1 MQLFETKL
9 MLVSETWSVRVE
21 VPSTNITDML
31 RAVFL
36 SDQTSDYGTIHMF
49 LDSDYVVDEKQCI
62 SSEVREILDIIG
74 TDNKITAIRLIRKIS
89 GCSLLDAKNAVEG
102 YSK

>member
-1 MQLFETKL
+1 MNLFETKL
-9 MLVSETWSVRVE
+9 MLTSANWGVSVE
-21 VPSTNITDML
+21 VTSTNTIDML
-31 RAVFL
+31 KAVYL
-36 SDQTSDYGTIHMF
+36 SRQASDYATLHMF
-49 LDSDYVVDEKQCI
+49 MDRDYVVLEEQRL
-62 SSEVREILDIIG
+62 SSDAREILDIIG